1 MCVRQVI
8 VDPISFVVIYF
19 LTLNDN
25 SDNADN
31 ERKICRKYETK
42 TLCTADSHNLY
53 YLLQLCTSYM
63 FKSFS
68 HKFRPMDRDTFV
80 HRRQLQAWALAR

>member
-1 MCVRQVI
+1 MLYL
-8 VDPISFVVIYF
+8 YF
-19 LTLNDN
+19 LTLNVN
-25 SDNADN
+25 RDNADH
-31 ERKICRKYETK
+31 ERKYVVNVKRNC
-42 TLCTADSHNLY
+42 CA
-53 YLLQLCTSYM
+53 LLIHTTNITFCNFVHVVRM